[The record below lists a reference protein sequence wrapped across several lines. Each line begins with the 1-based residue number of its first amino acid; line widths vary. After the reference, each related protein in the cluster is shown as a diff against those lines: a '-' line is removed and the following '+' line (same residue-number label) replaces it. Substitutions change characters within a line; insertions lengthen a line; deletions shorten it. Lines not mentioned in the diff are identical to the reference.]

1 MRPSYSESHNTTR
14 RHTDSLT
21 YAKEWWILST
31 SMKPDDEELDN
42 WRTTLPKHYDHVSEI
57 GQPAKFAQALAHMVA
72 EQIGPRGEEGSFN
85 STTGGT
91 ETEKTKHKTQW
102 VMHGPVVYTDSPYDT
117 LDGITDRSYRTAA
130 LMFTKGKDHAAQ
142 KEYRFVVLNEGAD
155 EETVL
160 LQISGMMRD
169 ALKQTEHG
177 LVRHARVTLKSGAR
191 EETEP
196 PQGQNEAAK
205 PTVKQISMRE
215 RSAERE
221 EWKCETRGLD
231 GQVLSSDGGLRES
244 VRERTLTQRQEPE
257 RDELQKPT
265 DNGQDRYE
273 TGEAFSSPDPLND
286 TEDMNGE
293 QHDEDVVKE
302 LALEEIEWD
311 DRNVEDD
318 ELAIPIRTVTGR
330 VYKSIEEMM
339 SDPTYPMSPMGKVWQ
354 EDANTPDEIT
364 KTYRAIDVL
373 DMKMKDV
380 EEQFRQDIAS
390 AVWYAM
396 LCIRNIYGRLGD
408 IEDTVSIEKKRFVV
422 IRLKDNE
429 ALNAVG
435 RIVIAPSGA
444 YAYSLH
450 LPNEEQLG
458 HGGLEWGTK
467 FFPIGGQFLAQ
478 LVEHGVV
485 GAPLGEPSRVLLRV
499 HRGQHHQLLVGRQP
513 GGHVREAQEDA
524 VADDVEE
531 GRWDEARPL
540 PGHLAVLAP
549 PAVAPVFHRFV
560 VGLSDGVLLEAVPG
574 DPAVLLGASELRPD
588 LRREPV
594 EQVEQSARIPAHQG
608 PGQAQGLAAGV
619 CEDPRGDALGRPSP
633 LVLMDLVTDQQ
644 VEEALHPLL
653 HVVR

>member
-1 MRPSYSESHNTTR
+1 METDIIWVNEGFVLNDAGHLIITSYIDLRKPEDRTPITRLVRRCERKYALEDCETIMISNPAHFRSHGEELILDVQEGLAKEETAIASQETAAQATRQQAVSDLNQAFELLGTRMRPSYSESHNKTR
-14 RHTDSLT
+14 KHTDSLT

-31 SMKPDDEELDN
+31 SMKPNDKDLDS
-42 WRTTLPKHYDHVSEI
+42 WRTTLPNHYDHVSEI
-57 GQPAKFAQALAHMVA
+57 GQPAKFAQALARMVA

-85 STTGGT
+85 SATDGA

-102 VMHGPVVYTDSPYDT
+102 VMHGPVVYTDSPYAT
-117 LDGITDRSYRTAA
+117 LDGITDSSYRMAA

-142 KEYRFVVLNEGAD
+142 REYRFVVLSDGPV
-155 EETVL
+155 EETVVL
-160 LQISGMMRD
+160 EISGMMRD

-177 LVRHARVTLKSGAR
+177 LVRHARVPLKSGPR

-196 PQGQNEAAK
+196 PQGKNEAAN
-205 PTVKQISMRE
+205 PTVKQMTMRE

-221 EWKCETRGLD
+221 EWKLETKGPD

-244 VRERTLTQRQEPE
+244 IRERTVTQSQDLEGS
-257 RDELQKPT
+257 ELQKSTGDSP
-265 DNGQDRYE
+265 DRYD
-273 TGEAFSSPDPLND
+273 TRKAPSIPDPLD
-286 TEDMNGE
+286 ATGDMDAE
-293 QHDEDVVKE
+293 QNDEDVVKE
-302 LALEEIEWD
+302 LALEEFDWD
-311 DRNVEDD
+311 ERNAEDD

-330 VYKSIEEMM
+330 VYKSFEEMM

-390 AVWYAM
+390 AGWYAM

-408 IEDTVSIEKKRFVV
+408 IVDTVSIEKKRFVV

-467 FFPIGGQFLAQ
+467 FFPIGGQ
-478 LVEHGVV
+478 VETFERYGWTKKV
-485 GAPLGEPSRVLLRV
+485 
-499 HRGQHHQLLVGRQP
+499 
-513 GGHVREAQEDA
+513 
-524 VADDVEE
+524 
-531 GRWDEARPL
+531 
-540 PGHLAVLAP
+540 
-549 PAVAPVFHRFV
+549 
-560 VGLSDGVLLEAVPG
+560 
-574 DPAVLLGASELRPD
+574 
-588 LRREPV
+588 
-594 EQVEQSARIPAHQG
+594 I
-608 PGQAQGLAAGV
+608 
-619 CEDPRGDALGRPSP
+619 
-633 LVLMDLVTDQQ
+633 
-644 VEEALHPLL
+644 
-653 HVVR
+653 